1 MNDVVYSPRYG
12 DIVKFSSTM
21 SALRPELIV
30 EWLKRVQTV
39 VAERHLP
46 CYIVGGLIR
55 DQLLQRPLRSLNV
68 DLAVPSG
75 ALELSRVLAGRLH
88 GAFVPLDEAVGTGR
102 VVIESAQKERLELDI
117 SDFRGATLEEDLR
130 RRDFTINAMAV
141 ELQDW
146 LRDPHQLH
154 SIIDPLGGRRA
165 LQARQLIA
173 CFPETFAEDPI
184 RLLRAFR
191 FSAQL
196 AFAVSS
202 DAVPLMRDA
211 ANQLARVSSERVR
224 DELLLIF
231 DTDDA
236 APAIASL
243 NALGI
248 LDVIIPELIPGRGM
262 SQGDFHHLDVLGHQL
277 ETIVQSD
284 RFLKDFAEFSEPL
297 RAPMTSY
304 CAEQLV
310 ERRSRKSLIK
320 LAGLLHDVGKPA
332 RRTVE
337 ADGEIWFLGHEENG
351 AVLARGVVERLRL
364 SNRETD
370 MVCQLV
376 LHHLRPGFLSREP
389 QLTRRA
395 VYRFFRDLGEDGPGC
410 LLTWWAD
417 RMATRG
423 SKSRL
428 DQIDQQRDR
437 LEELLRAYFFQAE
450 EVVKPPRLVDG
461 HQLMQLFQLPSGP
474 VIGTLLAAIE
484 EAQAEGR
491 VQTAEEALALARQML
506 QQQAEGM

>member
-1 MNDVVYSPRYG
+1 MP
-12 DIVKFSSTM
+12 
-21 SALRPELIV
+21 A
-30 EWLKRVQTV
+30 V
-39 VAERHLP
+39 VAELLRRVQAVVDEQRQP
-46 CYIVGGLIR
+46 CYLVGGLIR
-55 DQLLQRPLRSLNV
+55 DQLLHRIPRSLNV

-75 ALELSRVLAGRLH
+75 ALELSRTLAERLH
-88 GAFVPLDEAVGTGR
+88 GAFIPLDEAVGTGR
-102 VVIESAQKERLELDI
+102 VVLGQEAGARLELDI

-141 ELQDW
+141 ALRDW
-146 LRDPHQLH
+146 LRDPHQPH
-154 SIIDPLGGRRA
+154 SIIDPLDGQRA
-165 LQARQLIA
+165 LSNRQLIA
-173 CFPETFAEDPI
+173 CFPRTFAEDPI
-184 RLLRAFR
+184 RILRAFR

-196 AFAVSS
+196 AFAVSPE
-202 DAVPLMRDA
+202 ALPLMRA
-211 ANQLARVSSERVR
+211 AAERLSGVSGERMR

-231 DTDDA
+231 DTDHA

-243 NALGI
+243 NELRVI
-248 LDVIIPELIPGRGM
+248 DVIIPELIAGRDM

-297 RAPMTSY
+297 RAPMAAY

-351 AVLARGVVERLRL
+351 AVLARDVVERLRL
-364 SNRETD
+364 SNREAD

-423 SKSRL
+423 PKSHL
-428 DQIDQQRDR
+428 DQVDQQRDR

-450 EVVKPPRLVDG
+450 EVVRPPRLVDG
-461 HQLMQLFQLPSGP
+461 HHLMRTFQLQPGP
-474 VIGTLLAAIE
+474 LIGTLLAAIE

-491 VQTAEEALALARQML
+491 VRTVEEAVALVRDAL
-506 QQQAEGM
+506 QQQQEEKS